1 MLVET
6 NKMKVNRDVCKL
18 LYLGLK
24 APIAQVPGEGRSCL
38 NAVYW

>member
-18 LYLGLK
+18 LYLDLK
-24 APIAQVPGEGRSCL
+24 ASIVRVLGGEEL
-38 NAVYW
+38 V

>member
-24 APIAQVPGEGRSCL
+24 ASTAQVPGGEDL
-38 NAVYW
+38 A